1 MRTLPFSPPPLPL
14 CFLGVVW
21 GLLQFLVS
29 YKITTGA
36 YPGHRHGKT
45 TSDHARGA
53 REAGRWDLVAARAV
67 KEAARWDLAAVR
79 AVRDTL
85 LLADMLYSGN
95 KRSMCAQSKFLPTL
109 PCATE
114 PHAFVVGRR
123 GLLGE
128 AKAKSDK
135 NREKLR
141 FALVP
146 NLVASLTTLDQ
157 AKRKT
162 AYRRPHISHA
172 ACRAAPPFADGLLP
186 HAHRGDNAA
195 PPPKLPRRL

>member
-14 CFLGVVW
+14 CFLGAVW

-29 YKITTGA
+29 YKITTRA

-114 PHAFVVGRR
+114 PHAFVVGAVR
-123 GLLGE
+123 GFLDRTE
-128 AKAKSDK
+128 AKSDK
-135 NREKLR
+135 NWENCA
-141 FALVP
+141 ALLPGPQPRGRAVG
-146 NLVASLTTLDQ
+146 
-157 AKRKT
+157 
-162 AYRRPHISHA
+162 SHA
-172 ACRAAPPFADGLLP
+172 
-186 HAHRGDNAA
+186 
-195 PPPKLPRRL
+195 